1 MKFFFSRRSLISA
14 GETTEQTDSA
24 DDVDGLIDIE
34 SVDATTKTTPAHLL
48 DECSNDSTT
57 SRFSHFSLSASKW
70 DPSSV
75 ATHLDPMAL
84 DEFLRMTD
92 PDLADGGEISACTSP
107 VPPADSADGRP
118 ASVDGHLRKKS
129 KQRRSAD
136 RRHHHHKHHRR
147 SKDPNSTVPMD
158 DPMDRLV
165 ALNVDQVLLDCLEEE
180 LPSVTF
186 DGELPGSEP
195 LELVKLKVLVLR
207 CVNSLIRNLYSFS
220 QMSCKISI

>member
-1 MKFFFSRRSLISA
+1 MPTVSLKWLLSCLRRSLISA

-24 DDVDGLIDIE
+24 DDADGLVDIE

-57 SRFSHFSLSASKW
+57 SRFSHFSTAAAAKW
-70 DPSSV
+70 DSTSV
-75 ATHLDPMAL
+75 TMDLDPTAL
-84 DEFLRMTD
+84 DEFLRMAD
-92 PDLADGGEISACTSP
+92 PDLADGDISTCTSP
-107 VPPADSADGRP
+107 VPAADSADGRP
-118 ASVDGHLRKKS
+118 SSVDGHLRKKL
-129 KQRRSAD
+129 KRRSAD

-195 LELVKLKVLVLR
+195 LELVTFLWL
-207 CVNSLIRNLYSFS
+207 
-220 QMSCKISI
+220 